1 MIGPVSLADMVLR
14 PSGLRFAG
22 RRFPVAVG
30 RGGLTGHKREGDG
43 ATPRGV
49 LRVTGLLYRADR
61 LAPPAPWAMPIGP
74 GDLWSD
80 DPADPAYNRPVR
92 APRAHSHE
100 RLRRPDRVYD
110 IVLTTDWNAD
120 PPRPGRGSAIFLH
133 VWRGP
138 RHPTAGCLALRR
150 DHLLW
155 IVARI
160 GPGTRVIV
168 P

>member
-1 MIGPVSLADMVLR
+1 MVLTR
-14 PSGLRFAG
+14 GGLRFAG
-22 RRFPVAVG
+22 RRFPVAIG
-30 RGGLTGHKREGDG
+30 RGGLTADKVEGDG
-43 ATPRGV
+43 ATPRG
-49 LRVTGLLYRADR
+49 LHRVTGLLYRADR
-61 LAPPAPWAMPIGP
+61 LAPPAPWAVPFGP

-92 APRAHSHE
+92 APHAHSHE
-100 RLRRPDRVYD
+100 RLRRADRLYD
-110 IVLTTDWNAD
+110 MVLTTDWNAD
-120 PPRPGRGSAIFLH
+120 PPLPGRGSAIFLH

-138 RHPTAGCLALRR
+138 RHPTAGCLAFRR

-160 GPGTRVIV
+160 APGTRVIV

>member
-1 MIGPVSLADMVLR
+1 MIGPVSPADMVLMR
-14 PSGLRFAG
+14 TGLRFAG

-30 RGGLTGHKREGDG
+30 RGGLTADKGEGDG

-49 LRVTGLLYRADR
+49 LRVTGVLYRADR
-61 LAPPAPWAMPIGP
+61 LAPPAPWAVPIGP

-92 APRAHSHE
+92 APHAHSHE
-100 RLRRPDRVYD
+100 RLRRADRLYD

-138 RHPTAGCLALRR
+138 RHPTAGCLAFRR

-155 IVARI
+155 VVARI
-160 GPGTRVIV
+160 GLGTRVIV